1 MVYRIRYRDRCN
13 DKEAEAVVEANSPT
27 EALVKFRH
35 VHGAAAHPTIAP
47 EGVTSICAEDPEPVA
62 ADRPPKTQAPD
73 VTWPP

>member
-35 VHGAAAHPTIAP
+35 VHGAAHATIAP
-47 EGVTSICAEDPEPVA
+47 EGVTSVCAEADEPGA

-73 VTWPP
+73 FTWPP